1 MTCILWFCCVHIVYL
16 SERAKSRN
24 WLFPNSLLRE
34 LHYRFQVNWMQCTPR
49 AHPTLSLLHYLLSII
64 FCETHITLLSVL
76 VARCCCVI
84 NEFVSF
90 LELSLTV
97 IHHSSLLSFKEK
109 RSIFI
114 SLSLQVGQGQHLRQT
129 VILQLTIDYIR
140 SEQFHLN
147 QGKNVANDQNLAIIN
162 LVQNWKKTKLIKF
175 CHLFQGFWN
184 WSNSCNLECG
194 CNCRFGFDTQG
205 YLLNI

>member
-1 MTCILWFCCVHIVYL
+1 
-16 SERAKSRN
+16 
-24 WLFPNSLLRE
+24 
-34 LHYRFQVNWMQCTPR
+34 MQRTP
-49 AHPTLSLLHYLLSII
+49 HPTLSLLHYLLSII
-64 FCETHITLLSVL
+64 LCETHIALLSVL

-109 RSIFI
+109 KSIFI

-140 SEQFHLN
+140 SEQFNLS
-147 QGKNVANDQNLAIIN
+147 QGKNVANDQNLTIN
-162 LVQNWKKTKLIKF
+162 LVQN
-175 CHLFQGFWN
+175 
-184 WSNSCNLECG
+184 
-194 CNCRFGFDTQG
+194 
-205 YLLNI
+205 